1 MVGVTAVVCTYPL
14 DTMRAR
20 MALQQEGM
28 ARTSYKGVLD
38 GLQRIPKEEGVGALY
53 RGMGATLLGATPY
66 ASLKFGI
73 YEFSKITLC
82 SFKGVNEVELP
93 AKFRV
98 VAGSVAGM
106 CAMTICYP
114 FDVVRRRMQTGQQY
128 KSAWSALKTIAK
140 EEGVQR
146 GLYRGLSMNYL
157 KTVPNVAIY
166 MSLYDY
172 VKNNFI

>member
-1 MVGVTAVVCTYPL
+1 
-14 DTMRAR
+14 
-20 MALQQEGM
+20 MALQQEGL
-28 ARTSYKGVLD
+28 RKTSYSGVFDALR
-38 GLQRIPKEEGVGALY
+38 RIPKEEGGLALY

-66 ASLKFGI
+66 ASFKFGI
-73 YEFSKITLC
+73 YEASKTAMC
-82 SFKGVNEVELP
+82 AMKGVDEKDLP
-93 AKFRV
+93 GQFRV

-114 FDVVRRRMQTGQQY
+114 FDVVRRRMQTGAQY
-128 KSAWSALKTIAK
+128 SSAWSALKTIAK

-166 MSLYDY
+166 MSLYD
-172 VKNNFI
+172 FIKTKFL